1 MGIIP
6 SKRRWE
12 RKQRARDRQVKF
24 QGQGTPVSTV
34 SLRFVKNSG
43 YRFTAGGPCC
53 CAVTNFPISNCEI
66 YSILSTLLSF
76 MLIG

>member
-1 MGIIP
+1 MMLFRRLDTTEADAIGIIP

-34 SLRFVKNSG
+34 SS
-43 YRFTAGGPCC
+43 Y
-53 CAVTNFPISNCEI
+53 
-66 YSILSTLLSF
+66 LSF
-76 MLIG
+76 IFGLFMNLMKNQVW